1 MQAASAELSMRNI
14 TILKLSDAKLAHSR
28 LLKSRRRLHSWYS
41 SWLRQTDHEGLM
53 NIMEPLPR
61 LSTGR
66 IRTISQSKQSLGQ
79 AALSKL
85 ATTQQ
90 PVSQCRLDTMLMSMT
105 LIKTQAQLALAQLA
119 LAQAAHP
126 TLLQILASMSSKQTQ
141 TLHSMVHLFN
151 HLTLLL
157 IQMLRKLL
165 SLRPTVSRLP

>member
-1 MQAASAELSMRNI
+1 
-14 TILKLSDAKLAHSR
+14 
-28 LLKSRRRLHSWYS
+28 
-41 SWLRQTDHEGLM
+41 M

-85 ATTQQ
+85 ATTPQ

-105 LIKTQAQLALAQLA
+105 LIKTRAQLA

-126 TLLQILASMSSKQTQ
+126 TLLQILASMSSKQIQ

-157 IQMLRKLL
+157 IQMLRKVL